1 MHLTKYSFSM
11 GELPTEVAWGAM
23 VILPKPD
30 GDVHG
35 IGHVEAFWK
44 LCSKIIDQRV
54 QASVQFY
61 DSLHGFWARRGT
73 GTTIIEAKLFQQ
85 LAMADQVAVY
95 EIFLDLSKA
104 YDCVD
109 RDRMLEIL
117 EGYGIGPRLLGLITA
132 YWELQVFVCKQSGFF
147 GDPFQAGRG
156 VPQPG
161 GYHVSHSV

>member
-1 MHLTKYSFSM
+1 M

-95 EIFLDLSKA
+95 KIFLDLSKA

-109 RDRMLEIL
+109 HHRMLEIP
-117 EGYGIGPRLLGLITA
+117 EGYRIGPRLLGLIVA
-132 YWELQVFVCKQSGFF
+132 YWLGIAGICM
-147 GDPFQAGRG
+147 QAEWLLW
-156 VPQPG
+156 
-161 GYHVSHSV
+161 